1 MVEAYQIYPIG
12 VIRKQGH
19 TGRIEIK
26 EQYREALMGLE
37 NFSHIVVCYWFEK
50 NDTTEGRGVLQV
62 HPRGDRK
69 NPLTGVFATHSPKR
83 PNLIAISLCQVV
95 AIEGT
100 TVIIDEIDAFDQS
113 PVIDIK
119 CYIPSRKRDG
129 DVRVPDW
136 VKAVER

>member
-1 MVEAYQIYPIG
+1 MAETYQIYPIG
-12 VIRKQGH
+12 VVRKQGD
-19 TGRIEIK
+19 TVRIEIK

-37 NFSHIVVCYWFEK
+37 DFSHVVVCYWFEK
-50 NDTTEGRGVLQV
+50 NDTVEGRGVLQV

-83 PNLIAISLCQVV
+83 PNLIAISICQTI

-100 TVIIDEIDAFDQS
+100 TVIVDEIDAFDQS

-119 CYIPSRKRDG
+119 CYIPSRKRG
-129 DVRVPDW
+129 GEVRVPDW
-136 VKAVER
+136 VNA